1 VLLLLVLEVVDDDV
15 VVLMLDVLLAVVLDV
30 VVVLLVI
37 VLVILRVRLEDVEL
51 DAAVLLLSDEDDEDE
66 VAVEDG
72 IEDVFGVGE
81 ELELV
86 DDDVVVEEPREGDK
100 AHVRVR
106 NEHECHTTRTKCAA
120 EIHAAAKSCNSK
132 HRLVGSVTCE
142 VCPLAPISECDTEPC
157 SHIVIY
163 EFLFI

>member
-1 VLLLLVLEVVDDDV
+1 MLLLLVLEVVDDDV

-37 VLVILRVRLEDVEL
+37 VLVLLLVRLEDVEL
-51 DAAVLLLSDEDDEDE
+51 DVTVLLLSDEDDEDE
-66 VAVEDG
+66 VAVEDVV
-72 IEDVFGVGE
+72 EDVIEVVD

-86 DDDVVVEEPREGDK
+86 DDDVDMEEPREGDK

-106 NEHECHTTRTKCAA
+106 NEHECHTTRPKCAA
-120 EIHAAAKSCNSK
+120 EIHVAAKSCNSK
-132 HRLVGSVTCE
+132 HRLVGSVTFE
-142 VCPLAPISECDTEPC
+142 VCPLALISACDTEPC